1 MGKVVMVAGR
11 GGSGKTTVSA
21 NLSYAFWKLNK
32 NVLVVDC
39 DFGMRC
45 TDLIFGVENEIVYN
59 INDVLQ
65 KNCSF
70 DDAVIKINDRLSF
83 ISAPQNITFDMA
95 DYNLFNSFLTEKK
108 QQYDYI
114 ILDLTAS
121 ITDFLSKFIKFADQ
135 LLIVGVCDYQNA
147 RVVEK
152 LAFYG
157 EKANIKNI
165 NLIINK
171 VFVDKFKKN
180 GIIDI
185 NEFIGLT
192 AVTPIGVCPYDVV
205 VTKGSIV
212 VDDKKSICGKAFSNI
227 ARRIDGEKVP
237 LLNI

>member
-1 MGKVVMVAGR
+1 MVAGR

-21 NLSYAFWKLNK
+21 NLSYAFSKLNK

-39 DFGMRC
+39 DFGMRSL
-45 TDLIFGVENEIVYN
+45 DLVFGLGNEIVDN
-59 INDVLQ
+59 INDILN

-70 DDAVIKINDRLSF
+70 DDAVIKINDKLSF

-108 QQYDYI
+108 QQFDYI

-121 ITDFLSKFIKFADQ
+121 ISEYIAKFIKFADQ
-135 LLIVGVCDYQNA
+135 LLIVGICDYKNA

-157 EKANIKNI
+157 EKANIKKI

-171 VFVDKFKKN
+171 LMVDKSKKN
-180 GIIDI
+180 GMIDI
-185 NEFIGLT
+185 NEFISLT
-192 AVTPIGVCPYDVV
+192 AVTPIGICPQDMVV
-205 VTKGSIV
+205 LKGGI
-212 VDDKKSICGKAFSNI
+212 VDDKKSVCGKAYLNI

-237 LLNI
+237 LLN